1 MQVLEQAVI
10 ATGSLTD
17 ELLADYCRTNV
28 FETIIGS
35 VRFGEGGEWAE
46 PRVIQVQFQNIDNN
60 EVDTFRDSRVQVVVS
75 PAEYASGNFIYPYTG
90 KK

>member
-1 MQVLEQAVI
+1 
-10 ATGSLTD
+10 
-17 ELLADYCRTNV
+17 
-28 FETIIGS
+28 
-35 VRFGEGGEWAE
+35 
-46 PRVIQVQFQNIDNN
+46 VIQVQFQNIDNN